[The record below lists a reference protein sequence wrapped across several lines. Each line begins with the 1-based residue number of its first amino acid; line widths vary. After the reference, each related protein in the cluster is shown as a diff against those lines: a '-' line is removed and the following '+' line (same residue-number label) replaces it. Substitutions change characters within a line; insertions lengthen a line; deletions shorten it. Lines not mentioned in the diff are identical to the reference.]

1 MPPAASPQPVDRRPP
16 FAPVGTG
23 TTYGRMAN
31 ENDDEQAEGD
41 AEAQVLGEQLE
52 AATDAIRAAV
62 IRLLQEGEVHPQLVV
77 MAAARVAGE
86 LGAAA
91 ALAGGQ
97 DAEAMLGELDEVVRE
112 AGREHLEALRMI
124 ELPAAGSA

>member
-1 MPPAASPQPVDRRPP
+1 MTVLERLPTIRALSSSDPQ
-16 FAPVGTG
+16 AG
-23 TTYGRMAN
+23 TTYGCMTIEA
-31 ENDDEQAEGD
+31 DDEWANTQE
-41 AEAQVLGEQLE
+41 LGEQLE

-62 IRLLQEGEVHPQLVV
+62 VGLLREGEVDPRLVV
-77 MAAARVAGE
+77 MAVARVAGE

-97 DAEAMLGELDEVVRE
+97 DHEALLGELAEVVRE
-112 AGREHLEALRMI
+112 AGREHHEALRAL